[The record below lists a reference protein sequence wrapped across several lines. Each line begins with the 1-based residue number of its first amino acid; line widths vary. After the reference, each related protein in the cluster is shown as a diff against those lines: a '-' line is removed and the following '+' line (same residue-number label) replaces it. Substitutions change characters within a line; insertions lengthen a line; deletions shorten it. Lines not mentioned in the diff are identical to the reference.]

1 MTNTE
6 KTLNLSLIEKVGG
19 MRNYTLICMYLA
31 EVKALESVR
40 NLTEEDRSCQN
51 RPFCRDMEEKGL
63 KSLIESD
70 KTIEEE
76 ILNFIN
82 PLK

>member
-1 MTNTE
+1 MTETE
-6 KTLNLSLIEKVGG
+6 KKLNLSLVEKVGG

-31 EVKALESVR
+31 EVKALKSVR
-40 NLTEEDRSCQN
+40 SLTEEEGRCQN
-51 RPFCRDMEEKGL
+51 RPLCREMEGEGL
-63 KSLIESD
+63 KALIESD

>member
-1 MTNTE
+1 MTETE
-6 KTLNLSLIEKVGG
+6 KKLNLSLVEKVGG

-40 NLTEEDRSCQN
+40 SLTEEEGRCQN
-51 RPFCRDMEEKGL
+51 RPFCREMEKGL
-63 KSLIESD
+63 KDLLESD

>member
-1 MTNTE
+1 MTETE
-6 KTLNLSLIEKVGG
+6 KTLNLSLVEKVGG

-31 EVKALESVR
+31 EVKALEGIRS
-40 NLTEEDRSCQN
+40 LTEEEGRCQN
-51 RPFCRDMEEKGL
+51 RPFCREMEEKGL
-63 KSLIESD
+63 KALLDSD

-76 ILNFIN
+76 ILNFID